1 MMNQQEIEAA
11 GREEYALWRETKD
24 RVNDI
29 KEFMVANMHANNERL
44 FDAMT
49 SPDPAKALELFGPG
63 GGILGMTK
71 GAQKILSQIEFPKN
85 FNIIDYFK
93 PVKDKRQMS
102 AAINALKHQHSTYD
116 KSITGVG
123 RQDYNGVQE
132 GWYGSI
138 KQGLKESKLEQH
150 SKWAEEIYIE
160 KMRGLGTP
168 GF

>member
-29 KEFMVANMHANNERL
+29 KEFMMANVNTHLNR
-44 FDAMT
+44 FDDAFKSGDITKTM
-49 SPDPAKALELFGPG
+49 ELFGPG
-63 GGILGMTK
+63 GGIAGMTK